1 MKNQNT
7 TVDDIRAILNV
18 SAMQVYMAIY
28 SGALPPPNEDNE
40 WQFYRV
46 EPFLKNWKERIERR
60 NKK

>member
-28 SGALPPPNEDNE
+28 SGALPPPDENGE
-40 WQFYRV
+40 WELQHI